1 MKSIVLIFY
10 LVCMLSL
17 THCTEDKP
25 NSKEVCLLTVVSINS
40 LNERDKRD
48 LEAGK
53 ITESQYQTFVAN
65 RNTTTAGIRS
75 FMFLEN

>member
-1 MKSIVLIFY
+1 MKYKPILYSLLLILFF
-10 LVCMLSL
+10 
-17 THCTEDKP
+17 HCTADKP

-48 LEAGK
+48 LEAGR
-53 ITESQYQTFVAN
+53 ITESQYQSFVAN
-65 RNTTTAGIRS
+65 RNTTTSLMCS

>member
-1 MKSIVLIFY
+1 MKYKQIIFSLLIFAF
-10 LVCMLSL
+10 

-48 LEAGK
+48 LEAGR
-53 ITESQYQTFVAN
+53 ITETQYQNFVTN
-65 RNTTTAGIRS
+65 RNATTGGICS
-75 FMFLEN
+75 LMFLEN